1 MHQIPYDE
9 GTPSQLDPGVDEL
22 DAQEAARRAE
32 EDRIAR
38 LDVLG
43 ASLAKKRQE
52 AIQAREALGIDLQ
65 WLEDL
70 EFYEG
75 IDDANR
81 GEMTAW
87 RTKPPGQ
94 SAPQPQDGE
103 PRSTV
108 FVNITRPYCDAAAA
122 RMGDMLNPTD
132 DRAFALEPTPIP
144 EMADLAKGKLSL
156 SFKQSLL
163 QEAPTEEA
171 MAALLPKKM
180 EEAKLKVEEAKER
193 AEKAQKRI
201 DDWHVECQYHGEV
214 RKVIDDAAKLGTG
227 VLKGPIPE
235 RRTTHVVMN
244 TPDGL
249 ALVEKSEIKPVSKRV
264 DPFNFFPAADCGEN
278 IQNGSHV
285 WERDHISRRTLMDLR
300 EQPEYIRAQIDKCLE
315 EGPQVTLGEA
325 TLPQG
330 MTEIDPKD
338 RFEIW
343 YYTGMLDR
351 EDLEAL
357 GCPCEADGTDTETGK
372 PVFAIVTMVNSRA
385 IKGALH
391 HLDTGGFPYDVMV
404 WQPQAGKWTGIGVSR
419 QIRTPQRMLNAA
431 VRNMMDNAGI
441 SAGPQI
447 LVRLGVVNPA
457 DGSSR
462 ITPRKVWYIDAEA
475 TIKDVKEAFG
485 VFHIESRQ
493 EELMRIIEF
502 SLKIAEDV
510 TGLPLL
516 MQGQMGKAPDTLGGM
531 QMLTNNAN
539 AVLRRLA
546 KNFDD
551 RITEPHVRRYYVWLM
566 QYGDDS
572 EKGDCQIKARGSTA
586 LVERD
591 IQNQAVVQMGPIVKD
606 PTFGINPKKW
616 FAAYCRSQRL
626 DPKDFQYTEEEQRK
640 IDEQRSQ
647 VPPDPRIAVA
657 QLRAQV
663 DTQLKQMEQRFEAN
677 ENAKDRV
684 LEYALAELD
693 SLDTSNM
700 TREQIKAKLADT
712 AMKLRTQRD
721 LAANKATTEA
731 LAPPTEPPGKAPAGQ
746 AFQR

>member
-1 MHQIPYDE
+1 MHQIPYE
-9 GTPSQLDPGVDEL
+9 QGTPSQLDPGVDAL
-22 DAQEAARRAE
+22 DVQEAAARAQ

-38 LDVLG
+38 LNALG
-43 ASLAKKRQE
+43 ESLAKKRKD
-52 AIQAREALGIDLQ
+52 AIQAREALGIDQQ

-81 GEMTAW
+81 GEQHAW
-87 RTKPPGQ
+87 RSKPPGQ
-94 SAPQPQDGE
+94 TEPRAKSDE

-122 RMGDMLNPTD
+122 RMGDMLMPTD
-132 DRAFALEPTPIP
+132 DRAYALEETPIP
-144 EMADLAKGKLSL
+144 EMMDLASGKLSL
-156 SFKQSLL
+156 SLKVALL
-163 QEAPTEEA
+163 KEAPTAEQMAELMPA
-171 MAALLPKKM
+171 KMAA
-180 EEAKLKVEEAKER
+180 ARLKIEDAKER
-193 AEKAQKRI
+193 AKKAQKRI
-201 DDWHVECQYHGEV
+201 EDWHVECQYHAEA
-214 RKVIDDAAKLGTG
+214 RRVIDDAAKLGTG

-235 RRTTHVVMN
+235 LRKTNVVLTT
-244 TPDGL
+244 PEGL
-249 ALVEKSEIKPVSKRV
+249 ALVEKTEIKPVSRRI

-285 WERDHISRRTLMDLR
+285 FERDYLSRRTLMDLR

-330 MTEIDPKD
+330 MTEIDPND
-338 RFEIW
+338 RFEVW
-343 YYTGMLDR
+343 YYTGMLERD
-351 EDLEAL
+351 DLEAL
-357 GCPCEADGTDTETGK
+357 GVPCEEDGTASATQK
-372 PVFAIVTMVNSRA
+372 PVFAVVTMVNSRA
-385 IKGALH
+385 IKGAIH
-391 HLDTGGFPYDVMV
+391 HLDSGGFPYDVMA
-404 WQPQAGKWTGIGVSR
+404 WQPQAGKWAGIGVAR
-419 QIRTPQRMLNAA
+419 QIRTPQRILNAS
-431 VRNMMDNAGI
+431 VRNMMDNAGL

-447 LVRLGVVNPA
+447 VVRLGVVEPA
-457 DGSSR
+457 DGSPR
-462 ITPRKVWYIDAEA
+462 ITPRKLWYIDAEA
-475 TIKDVKEAFG
+475 TIRDVREAFG
-485 VFHIESRQ
+485 VFNIDSRQ
-493 EELMRIIEF
+493 AELMSIIEF
-502 SLKIAEDV
+502 ALKIAEDV

-531 QMLTNNAN
+531 QMLTNNSN

-546 KNFDD
+546 KLFDD

-566 QYGDDS
+566 QYGEDE
-572 EKGDCQIKARGSTA
+572 EKGDFQVKARGSTA

-606 PTFGINPKKW
+606 PAFGINPKKW

-626 DPKDFQYTEEEQRK
+626 DPKDFQYTEEEQQQ
-640 IDEQRSQ
+640 IEQQMSQ

-663 DTQLKQMEQRFEAN
+663 EMQLAQMEQRFQAN
-677 ENAKDRV
+677 ENAKDRM

-693 SLDTSNM
+693 SMGTSNL
-700 TREQIKAKLADT
+700 TREQIKANLAAV

-721 LAANKATTEA
+721 LSANQATTEA
-731 LAPPTEPPGKAPAGQ
+731 LAPPSEPAGRAAPGE